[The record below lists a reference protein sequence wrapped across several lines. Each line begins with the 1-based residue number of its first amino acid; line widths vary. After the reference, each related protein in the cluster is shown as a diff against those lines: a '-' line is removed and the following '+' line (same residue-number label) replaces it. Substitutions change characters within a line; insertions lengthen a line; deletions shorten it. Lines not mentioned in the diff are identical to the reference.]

1 VLNINK
7 KGDIMSKVK
16 SLMCVLALTF
26 FLTGSLAAQDSS
38 SQGTHG
44 ETYDKMEGQAR
55 QESPQKELASDLQ
68 ARINL
73 TQEQTLQVQD
83 ILTEYQSSSVSAET
97 GTSSETETSVNNK
110 IASLLDD
117 NQKASFESVK
127 SDWWNDVKEKLGQ
140 SEVPPQIKDDQNKD
154 MEDNSDLDN
163 QGTE

>member
-1 VLNINK
+1 
-7 KGDIMSKVK
+7 MSKVK

-26 FLTGSLAAQDSS
+26 FLAGSLAAQDSS
-38 SQGTHG
+38 SQGTQG
-44 ETYDKMEGQAR
+44 QTYDQMEGQA
-55 QESPQKELASDLQ
+55 QKESPQKELATDLQ

-73 TQEQTLQVQD
+73 TQEQTQQVQD

-97 GTSSETETSVNNK
+97 GTTSDAETNVNNK

-127 SDWWNDVKEKLGQ
+127 SDWWNDVKEKLSQ

-154 MEDNSDLDN
+154 KDDNSGLDN
-163 QGTE
+163 QGTQ